1 MDRDVIEMNDSNS
14 FENLVRSVSQ
24 IHCITS
30 DLAKSSVN
38 QLLTMRN
45 WAIGHY
51 IVEFEQHGLNRAE
64 YGSRLLSDLAAEL
77 NIKGLDRTV
86 LGLCRTFDLKYP
98 QIRETASHKLKRFIS
113 EDARLELPAIE
124 PHAEGIN
131 ECSTPDCKF
140 VTDPEVLISRLSFSH
155 IREIM
160 KLEDPFERFFYEFEC
175 IQGVWSVRELKRQIA
190 TNLYFRA
197 GISRKPE
204 ILLERIRKKDLSAEL
219 TLKDPFAL
227 EFLGLSERDAVEESD
242 VESAWI
248 THFQEFLLELGRGF
262 CLEERKKRILIDDV
276 YYYPDL
282 IFYHRYLHCN
292 VVVELKVHEFRH
304 EDLGQ
309 LNAYVAYY
317 KKNEMVE
324 GDSPP
329 IGILLCTDK
338 GPQMVEYALSGM
350 DNQLFVSSYML
361 HLPDK
366 KELEEFL
373 LKQMKD
379 MGI

>member
-1 MDRDVIEMNDSNS
+1 MDRDVMEAYDSKS

-24 IHCITS
+24 IHRITS
-30 DLAKSSVN
+30 DLAKSAVN

-45 WAIGHY
+45 WAIGRY
-51 IVEFEQHGLNRAE
+51 IVEFEQHGSNRAE

-77 NIKGLDRTV
+77 NIKGLDRTM
-86 LGLCRTFDLKYP
+86 LGLCRTFYLKYP
-98 QIRETASHKLKRFIS
+98 QIRETASHKLKSLITEKASPELLAVDRPS
-113 EDARLELPAIE
+113 EE
-124 PHAEGIN
+124 IN
-131 ECSTPDCKF
+131 DNSTPDNKF

-190 TNLYFRA
+190 TNLYVRA

-204 ILLERIRKKDLSAEL
+204 ILLERIRKNDFSAEL
-219 TLKDPFAL
+219 TLKDPFSL

-242 VESAWI
+242 VESALI
-248 THFQEFLLELGRGF
+248 THFQEFLIELGRGF
-262 CLEERKKRILIDDV
+262 CFEARQKRLLIDDN

-292 VVVELKVHEFRH
+292 VVVELKAHEFRH

-338 GPQMVEYALSGM
+338 GSQMVEYALSGM

-366 KELEEFL
+366 RELEEFL